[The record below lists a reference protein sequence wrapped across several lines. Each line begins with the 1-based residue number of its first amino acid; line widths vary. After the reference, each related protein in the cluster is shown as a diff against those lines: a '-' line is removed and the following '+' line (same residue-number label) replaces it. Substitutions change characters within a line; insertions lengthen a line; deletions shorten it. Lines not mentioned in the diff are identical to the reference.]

1 MKKDFRNIYISDYL
15 KNSLVLISQCVMTTV
30 TAPMGYG
37 KTTAVSWYLA
47 RMEKKKNTDV
57 IRISTYSDSLPV
69 FWKSVQSA
77 FSYAGYDML
86 DDCEC
91 PTDEASAA
99 FLSELLCRTLKG
111 ETDSY
116 IFIDDFHLLANRKAA
131 DYLGELGSR
140 LPENVHLI
148 ISSREQIF
156 SDRIVIRLGRNLN
169 QISLRHLRLN

>member
-86 DDCEC
+86 DD
-91 PTDEASAA
+91 
-99 FLSELLCRTLKG
+99 
-111 ETDSY
+111 
-116 IFIDDFHLLANRKAA
+116 
-131 DYLGELGSR
+131 
-140 LPENVHLI
+140 
-148 ISSREQIF
+148 
-156 SDRIVIRLGRNLN
+156 
-169 QISLRHLRLN
+169 

>member
-15 KNSLVLISQCVMTTV
+15 KNSLILISQCVMTTV

-116 IFIDDFHLLANRKAA
+116 ILLMIFICWQTGRLRIILENLAAGFRKM
-131 DYLGELGSR
+131 Y
-140 LPENVHLI
+140 I
-148 ISSREQIF
+148 
-156 SDRIVIRLGRNLN
+156 
-169 QISLRHLRLN
+169 

>member
-1 MKKDFRNIYISDYL
+1 
-15 KNSLVLISQCVMTTV
+15 MTTV

-91 PTDEASAA
+91 PTDEASATFIRA
-99 FLSELLCRTLKG
+99 ALRTLKG

-116 IFIDDFHLLANRKAA
+116 IFIDNFFIIGNFSVDILENLVAA
-131 DYLGELGSR
+131 SGMY
-140 LPENVHLI
+140 I
-148 ISSREQIF
+148 
-156 SDRIVIRLGRNLN
+156 
-169 QISLRHLRLN
+169 